1 MSDLIRREDAIKI
14 LSQRAEI
21 LRGAYGNLGG
31 ACSGALK
38 IIKTIQSAEP
48 ERKKGKWVWRKD
60 RDCHECSECKA
71 VLEEDDIKTH
81 NFYYCYHCGAD
92 MRTADGWVNIE
103 N

>member
-1 MSDLIRREDAIKI
+1 MSDSIDRKIAVQGVRELFSLGDCYCDE
-14 LSQRAEI
+14 LSI
-21 LRGAYGNLGG
+21 VGMLN
-31 ACSGALK
+31 SLK
-38 IIKTIQSAEP
+38 SEEL

-71 VLEEDDIKTH
+71 VLEEDDIKSH

>member
-1 MSDLIRREDAIKI
+1 MSDLISKKIAVQGVRELFSMGDCYCDE
-14 LSQRAEI
+14 LSI
-21 LRGAYGNLGG
+21 VGMLN
-31 ACSGALK
+31 SLK
-38 IIKTIQSAEP
+38 PEEP

-92 MRTADGWVNIE
+92 MRTSYGWVNIE